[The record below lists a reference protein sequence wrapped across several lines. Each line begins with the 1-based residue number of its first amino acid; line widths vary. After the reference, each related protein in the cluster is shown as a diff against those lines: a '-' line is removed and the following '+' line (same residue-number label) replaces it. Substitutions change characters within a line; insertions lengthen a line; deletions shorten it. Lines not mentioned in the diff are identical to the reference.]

1 MDGNAQPDDSPTRTC
16 PRCGRTTTSQA
27 IRCVLCR
34 KRLPAF
40 GARPP
45 QVHLDVVFGIVLVIV
60 TAVITLTV
68 LSPFLLA
75 FVFDPFR
82 SGNGWGFFIIGLVVC
97 WLWGPPWIFVR
108 RDSLNPATEEP
119 YYSRCRWRLYW
130 QAQLG
135 TLAVTLG
142 LFLLLFTV
150 CAVMFSSGFH

>member
-1 MDGNAQPDDSPTRTC
+1 MDSNAQPDDPPPRTC
-16 PRCGRTTTSQA
+16 PRCGWTSTSSA
-27 IRCVLCR
+27 RRCVQCR
-34 KRLPAF
+34 RVPNFNEA
-40 GARPP
+40 PP
-45 QVHLDVVFGIVLVIV
+45 RFHLDVVFGIVMVIV
-60 TAVITLTV
+60 TATITLTA

-75 FVFDPFR
+75 ILFDPFR
-82 SGNGWGFFIIGLVVC
+82 SGNGWGFFIIGLVVT

-150 CAVMFSSGFH
+150 CAMMFSSGFH